1 MSGRCHF
8 NKRLSDQGIKPVPAF
23 LTPEEIGVTIRNRQ
37 KKLISNPN
45 RSLPN
50 SHPQPSKPQTD
61 PSENVA
67 AAVPEKVGSEWQTV
81 TSKKSR
87 SRARKSADQEKVG
100 GEWQTVTSKNSR
112 SRAMRSADQEMT
124 AARDLPPA
132 KPSIEEAMGH
142 FGPLPQEAL
151 TKIMCML
158 STEDLSSI
166 SRTCRGLKAASEDG
180 YLWKLLL
187 HRHFPATSLNAASME
202 DWKHV
207 FVLQQSNII
216 ESLVCFHTKCT
227 YEEEVLGFPISFTV
241 NPTRTT
247 STTCKSISTSSPTGR
262 TRVACVT
269 QLTIETSSSFS
280 LSTSRRITSSA
291 HCR

>member
-1 MSGRCHF
+1 
-8 NKRLSDQGIKPVPAF
+8 
-23 LTPEEIGVTIRNRQ
+23 
-37 KKLISNPN
+37 
-45 RSLPN
+45 
-50 SHPQPSKPQTD
+50 
-61 PSENVA
+61 
-67 AAVPEKVGSEWQTV
+67 
-81 TSKKSR
+81 
-87 SRARKSADQEKVG
+87 VG